1 MRFLLKNSIIS
12 KEEDLIMP
20 RKSKQH
26 DKQFKLDAV
35 QYVNEHPD
43 LTQTECAKNL
53 GISIPTLTR
62 WLSQYREHEGDIPSI
77 IYRKNFYSSD
87 LLRNIS

>member
-12 KEEDLIMP
+12 KEEDLITP

-35 QYVNEHPD
+35 QYVN
-43 LTQTECAKNL
+43 AAV
-53 GISIPTLTR
+53 
-62 WLSQYREHEGDIPSI
+62 
-77 IYRKNFYSSD
+77 
-87 LLRNIS
+87 LLRKTGRSAPQYALSGDKTPQPF